1 MRKLVVHMQ
10 TTLDNR
16 IANDQGVFWE
26 PFPWGQVEQD
36 YINDHYARADAWVMS
51 RPIYE
56 AVVPWWETVARGE
69 VPDDVEGVTEVDREF
84 ARLLAGMTKVVI
96 SRTIDPAPGREVID
110 GDIAAHLEKLK
121 AGEGRDV
128 ILSCGPAT
136 LAPLT
141 ATPGLIDEY
150 LVVVHPR
157 PRQRA
162 PAVRW
167 QHHRSRPA
175 PGRIEGLRRRLRR
188 PALRD
193 PREIL
198 TS

>member
-69 VPDDVEGVTEVDREF
+69 VPGDVEGVTEVDREF

-110 GDIAAHLEKLK
+110 GDVAAHLEKLK

-150 LVVVHPR
+150 LVVVHPAVLGSG
-157 PRQRA
+157 PRLF
-162 PAVRW
+162 
-167 QHHRSRPA
+167 
-175 PGRIEGLRRRLRR
+175 GGNTTDLGLRLAESKVFDGGCVVLRYETLGR
-188 PALRD
+188 
-193 PREIL
+193 
-198 TS
+198 S

>member
-1 MRKLVVHMQ
+1 VRKLVVHMQ

-36 YINDHYARADAWVMS
+36 YINGHYAQADTWVMS

-69 VPDDVEGVTEVDREF
+69 VPDDVEGITEIDREF
-84 ARLLAGMTKVVI
+84 ARLLAGMTKVVV
-96 SRTIDPAPGREVID
+96 SRSLAAAPGREVVE
-110 GDIAAHLEKLK
+110 GDIAAHLAKLK
-121 AGEGRDV
+121 AGEGRDI

-141 ATPGLIDEY
+141 AAPGLIDEY
-150 LVVVHPR
+150 LVVVHPAVLGSG
-157 PRQRA
+157 PRMF
-162 PAVRW
+162 
-167 QHHRSRPA
+167 
-175 PGRIEGLRRRLRR
+175 GDNTTDLGLRLAEHKVFDGGCAVLRYETLGGPDR
-188 PALRD
+188 
-193 PREIL
+193 
-198 TS
+198 

>member
-26 PFPWGQVEQD
+26 PFPWGQVEQA

-69 VPDDVEGVTEVDREF
+69 VPGDVEGVTEVDREF

-150 LVVVHPR
+150 LVVVHPAVLGSG
-157 PRQRA
+157 PRLF
-162 PAVRW
+162 
-167 QHHRSRPA
+167 
-175 PGRIEGLRRRLRR
+175 GGNTTDLGLRLAESKAFDGGCVVLRYETLGR
-188 PALRD
+188 
-193 PREIL
+193 
-198 TS
+198 S

>member
-36 YINDHYARADAWVMS
+36 YINDHYTRADAWVMS

-69 VPDDVEGVTEVDREF
+69 VPGDVEGVTEVDREF

-110 GDIAAHLEKLK
+110 GDVAAHLEKLK

-150 LVVVHPR
+150 LVVVHPAVLGSG
-157 PRQRA
+157 PRLF
-162 PAVRW
+162 
-167 QHHRSRPA
+167 
-175 PGRIEGLRRRLRR
+175 GGNTTDLGLRLAESKVFDGGCVVLRYETLGR
-188 PALRD
+188 
-193 PREIL
+193 
-198 TS
+198 S